1 MRFRKWP
8 FSRLAVFGALRS
20 TSTVVSGIT
29 SSARDRAAR
38 AWAGVPEPDAD
49 ASTAIVA
56 HGLLGNI
63 AVIRG
68 VARMLASEPE
78 LPRAERDKLIV
89 ILDSQIDLIQGVLG
103 DLVHGLPSQALAAL
117 EELRYR

>member
-1 MRFRKWP
+1 M
-8 FSRLAVFGALRS
+8 SG
-20 TSTVVSGIT
+20 TS
-29 SSARDRAAR
+29 SSARDRAER
-38 AWAGVPEPDAD
+38 AWAGEPDAD
-49 ASTAIVA
+49 ASTAVVA

-78 LPRAERDKLIV
+78 LPRAERDKLIA
-89 ILDSQIDLIQGVLG
+89 ILDTQVDLIQGVLA